1 MQTAFWLA
9 CLPEGESKAIL
20 VPKWLNNQKEKL
32 PEWRKGGRDKQENDQ
47 RKRGKQSAEE
57 KKYFLITP

>member
-32 PEWRKGGRDKQENDQ
+32 PEWRKGGRDKQENEQ
-47 RKRGKQSAEE
+47 RKRGK
-57 KKYFLITP
+57 

>member
-9 CLPEGESKAIL
+9 CMPQGESKTIL

-32 PEWRKGGRDKQENDQ
+32 PEWRKGVGLEKQGNEQ
-47 RKRGKQSAEE
+47 RKRGK
-57 KKYFLITP
+57 